1 VQSVDTYIKD
11 KMKVAEINMSKAF
24 PDAGGNI
31 QTVEN
36 SEELF
41 KRQMVSDM
49 NENYMSGFATAETNV
64 EYLKEPSKF

>member
-1 VQSVDTYIKD
+1 MQSVDTYIKD
-11 KMKVAEINMSKAF
+11 KMKVTEINMNKAF